1 MSEPQKSKI
10 LMLKEKYKKDR
21 LELLID
27 MLLTENPQEVLKREG
42 VWILDHDYQNAIIE
56 IIKRL
61 RQENRGGVSPLP
73 PIFMVIDPLDSLF
86 AKQAQSG

>member
-61 RQENRGGVSPLP
+61 RRENRGT
-73 PIFMVIDPLDSLF
+73 
-86 AKQAQSG
+86 